1 MAQIISRQ
9 KIVRIN
15 HFQKP
20 LFYHDFWLGLGP
32 AALSSKH
39 MITKKETSFTT
50 ILLLYDSMIFEI
62 YWNKYFNY
70 TVKMPSVNKT

>member
-1 MAQIISRQ
+1 MKRKTMAQIISRQ
-9 KIVRIN
+9 KIVRVK

-32 AALSSKH
+32 AALSPKP

-62 YWNKYFNY
+62 Y
-70 TVKMPSVNKT
+70 